1 MTSTGTFLEVRLK
14 TSIILCYVYR
24 WFGEVCSTTLLNT
37 TGGPASEIWV
47 FCMVDTSQSPAL
59 GSMQI
64 VPDRTA
70 ATLLPILQQ
79 HVATGCVVHSDQWAS
94 YNQVGNLPNVSAHGT
109 VNHSMKFVS
118 LSGVHMQNVESY
130 WNQTKMKLKRMRGCA
145 AKEVPS
151 YLDEFM
157 WRERFGKTPR
167 EVLNGI
173 MRDIAQQCPV

>member
-1 MTSTGTFLEVRLK
+1 
-14 TSIILCYVYR
+14 
-24 WFGEVCSTTLLNT
+24 
-37 TGGPASEIWV
+37 
-47 FCMVDTSQSPAL
+47 MVDTSQSPVL
-59 GSMQI
+59 GFMQI

-79 HVATGCVVHSDQWAS
+79 HVAPGSVVHSDQWAS

-109 VNHSMKFVS
+109 VNHSMEFVS
-118 LSGVHMQNVESY
+118 PSGVHTQTIENY
-130 WNQTKMKLKRMRGCA
+130 WNRTKMKLKRMRGCA

-167 EVLNGI
+167 EALNGI
-173 MRDIAQQCPV
+173 MHDIAQQYPV